1 MIMDQGRERDVTKST
16 RSTTNITRF
25 FLSDFTDLASLLFT
39 PALSFPNHAFGTA
52 NPPFFAD

>member
-1 MIMDQGRERDVTKST
+1 MDQGRERDVTKST